1 MVVIII
7 LTIKTKR
14 GINMVKISITP
25 LSMISKEGL
34 QNVILEYESENAIH
48 LKLSVLEGDNI
59 IISGIDVALNSGM
72 GYTYILL
79 PVQKNELNA
88 TAIFSDKNG
97 KMITQKDFHWTKPLK
112 RTISIMISSHTDIGL
127 HNPPYIQRQ
136 NCSVFLDD
144 AKDICDKTSLGDDN
158 NAYRYT
164 VEGTWFWNNYG
175 AIKGKKS
182 TKDFV
187 KEYIKTDRIGVCAA
201 MAGNHI
207 QTYGLEEMCR
217 STYERQKL
225 KTEWGIQS
233 KTMTMIDNNG
243 LPMSMIQPYSEA
255 GYENIIF
262 SPNQWNPLP
271 STIWKCDTSKGGF
284 IWNTDASGGGSR
296 IDIRYSSNNPM
307 LFFWEDDNKNK
318 LLVWSACQYQNG
330 SSAFGLYSSRTSS
343 VNEMENSMSSML
355 PLLDK
360 KYPYD
365 SWLLVCYSDDQKP
378 NISLLESIKNWNEKW
393 DYPKLRTLGNA
404 DPLFEHMRKKY
415 GSIIPTVKGDITGA
429 WYQHPISAAELLADK
444 FNADRLLPTAEKF
457 STIASIIDGNYK
469 YPATDFDRAWHA
481 LIANDEHSY
490 GTSGYQGRR
499 VYETWMQHR
508 DWIEKATETA
518 NTQLHRATKYIAS
531 KISSDEESYV
541 VFNPVNAKRKELLE
555 TDDGC
560 IMLSIPAIGYSIV
573 KKSLLK
579 KSKSLYEK
587 KDSPPIVE
595 NDFYK
600 IVFGRNGGIK
610 SIYDKEINRELVDTN
625 NQYLVNEFVYTFDN
639 HKTFVTPKDAK
650 FQIASSNEK
659 TVVNITS
666 DFAPLGAEVVQII
679 TIPNYEKRIDIEN
692 KIHHAKDLINNN
704 RYYRYLYCA
713 FPFNIENAKRF
724 CHLNGCVAEYAKSAS
739 AYTTD
744 VYMAT
749 NEWCCSENGDYGTA
763 LVMHDSYLMEFD
775 HIHPDKTDFGNA
787 GDGSQMFAYLAN
799 DWLQMHCVGGSHLDY
814 RFRYSIMSYK
824 GNYSNA
830 QIMTKAEKI
839 LNPVITK
846 QIGVQTGILTKVSDS
861 FIKPNTNTRIITL
874 KPAEDKKGIICR
886 FYGNDECSERITIF
900 DKEYSMEKNTVDE
913 RPCNG
918 HTSAGFITYR
928 VGAKDIFINTQ
939 EPTHK
944 KSNNKP
950 AQIGSIYTGLITK
963 PCAARGENEGQL
975 YLLWG
980 ANNEADLSHYKL
992 YRGEEPSF
1000 KIDQTSFVADVYPE
1014 EYCVGR
1020 YVDTALKH
1028 HTKYYYRV
1036 CAVNKNGVCS
1046 ELSEEFSAYTKE

>member
-1 MVVIII
+1 M
-7 LTIKTKR
+7 L
-14 GINMVKISITP
+14 KISITP
-25 LSMISKEGL
+25 LSMISKDGL
-34 QNVILEYESENAIH
+34 QNMLLEYECEKAVH
-48 LKLSVLEGDNI
+48 LNFSVHNNSNV
-59 IISGIDVALNSGM
+59 IISDTDVAFDSGK
-72 GYTYILL
+72 GYTYALM
-79 PVQKNELNA
+79 PVQKNDIDA

-97 KMITQKDFHWTKPLK
+97 NKITQKDFLWTKPLK
-112 RTISIMISSHTDIGL
+112 RTFHIMISSHTDIGL
-127 HNPPYIQRQ
+127 HNSPYIQRQ
-136 NCSVFLDD
+136 NCSAFIDD
-144 AKDICDKTSLGDDN
+144 AKDICDKTGSDDDN
-158 NAYRYT
+158 NAYRYV

-175 AIKGKKS
+175 AIKGKNVA
-182 TKDFV
+182 KDTV
-187 KEYIKTDRIGVCAA
+187 KNYVKTNRIGVCAG

-217 STYERQKL
+217 STYERKKL
-225 KTEWGIQS
+225 ETEWDIQS

-271 STIWKCDTSKGGF
+271 STIWNCDTSKHAF
-284 IWNTDASGGGSR
+284 TWNNDASGGGAR

-307 LFFWEDDNKNK
+307 LFWWENDNNNK
-318 LLVWSACQYQNG
+318 LLVWSACQYENG
-330 SSAFGLYSSRTSS
+330 SSAFGLYPNRTSS
-343 VNEMENSMSSML
+343 MKEIENSMGSIL

-378 NISLLESIKNWNEKW
+378 DIALLESIKNWNEKW

-404 DPLFEHMRKKY
+404 DPLFEHMREKY
-415 GSIIPTVKGDITGA
+415 GNIIPTVKGDITGG
-429 WYQHPISAAELLADK
+429 WYQHPISTAELLADK

-457 STIASIIDGNYK
+457 STLASMIDGSYK
-469 YPATDFDRAWHA
+469 YPATDFNRAWHA

-518 NTQLHRATKYIAS
+518 NSELHRATKYIAS
-531 KISSDEESYV
+531 KISSNEETIV
-541 VFNPVNAKRKELLE
+541 VFNPVNANRKELVE

-560 IMLSIPAIGYSIV
+560 ILLSVPALGYSTV

-579 KSKSLYEK
+579 KSNITVQKTNI
-587 KDSPPIVE
+587 PPIAE
-595 NDFYK
+595 NNFYK
-600 IVFGRNGGIK
+600 IVFAENGGIK
-610 SIYDKEINRELVDTN
+610 CIYDKEINRELVDTDN
-625 NQYLVNEFVYTFDN
+625 RYLVNELVYTFDN
-639 HKTFVTPKDAK
+639 HKTFVTPKSAE
-650 FQIASSNEK
+650 FQVASSNEK
-659 TVVNITS
+659 TVVKITC
-666 DFAPLGAEVVQII
+666 DFAQLGAEVVQTI

-692 KIHHAKDLINNN
+692 KILHAKDLMNNN

-713 FPFNIENAKRF
+713 FPFNVENAKRF
-724 CHLNGCVAEYAKSAS
+724 CHLNGCVAEYTKSVS
-739 AYTTD
+739 GYSTD

-749 NEWCCSENGDYGTA
+749 NEWCCSENGNYGVA

-824 GNYSNA
+824 GNYAGA

-839 LNPVITK
+839 LNPVIK
-846 QIGVQTGILTKVSDS
+846 QQIGIQTGIFSNPSDS
-861 FIKPNTNTRIITL
+861 FIKSDKNIRIITL

-886 FYGNDECSERITIF
+886 FYGNDERSEQITIF
-900 DKEYSMEKNTVDE
+900 DKKYSMEKNTVDE
-913 RPCNG
+913 RPCRE

-928 VGAKDIFINTQ
+928 IGAKDIFINSQ
-939 EPTHK
+939 EPVAHK
-944 KSNNKP
+944 ENNNIP
-950 AQIGSIYTGLITK
+950 ARIGSIYTGLITK
-963 PCAARGENEGQL
+963 PCVARGENEGQL

-992 YRGEEPSF
+992 YRGEKPNF
-1000 KIDQTSFVADVYPE
+1000 KIDQTSFVANIYPE

-1020 YVDTALKH
+1020 YVDTNLKH
-1028 HTKYYYRV
+1028 HTCYYYRV
-1036 CAVNKNGVCS
+1036 CAVNKDGVCS
-1046 ELSEEFSAYTKE
+1046 EISDEFSAYTKE